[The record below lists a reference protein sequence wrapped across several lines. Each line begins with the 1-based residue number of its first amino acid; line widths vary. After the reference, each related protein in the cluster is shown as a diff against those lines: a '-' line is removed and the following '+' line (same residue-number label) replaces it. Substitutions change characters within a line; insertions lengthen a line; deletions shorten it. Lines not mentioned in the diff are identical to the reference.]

1 MGKVMLVVM
10 DCVAEDSAQNANVF
24 DMVVLE
30 VKSLYLYTIPSFSAI
45 TLKLSMH
52 MFRAEDTGVATC
64 RVLRR
69 VFPPVP

>member
-1 MGKVMLVVM
+1 M

-30 VKSLYLYTIPSFSAI
+30 VKSLLFVHYTYSFSVI

-52 MFRAEDTGVATC
+52 TFRAEDTGVATY
-64 RVLRR
+64 V
-69 VFPPVP
+69 